1 MFCLGAKVLDRFL
14 FFTAEFTY
22 FCYFLIAVISVI
34 AVHHS
39 LPTKE
44 NLINWFYL
52 VRPVGCRNV
61 ECGEGEGK
69 RGHVPQIAGNLG
81 SRFTKMV
88 NLTST

>member
-14 FFTAEFTY
+14 FFSPEFTY

-44 NLINWFYL
+44 NLTEWFYL
-52 VRPVGCRNV
+52 VRPVAEFRNV

-69 RGHVPQIAGNLG
+69 RGHGPQIAGNLG
-81 SRFTKMV
+81 SRFMV
-88 NLTST
+88 QP